1 MTDIREGRGSNV
13 KFNISGNNIREGR
26 GSNVEFNISGNNI
39 RKGRGSNVVCNSTG
53 RLSNIE
59 IIAVLFAMGEI
70 RA

>member
-13 KFNISGNNIREGR
+13 IYNFSGNNLREGR
-26 GSNVEFNISGNNI
+26 GSSVEFNISGKEI
-39 RKGRGSNVVCNSTG
+39 RKGRGSSVLCNSTS

-59 IIAVLFAMGEI
+59 IIAVLYAMGEI